1 MYIYIYT
8 YIHIALWHVWIEPDS
23 LDLASMKAYMCRY
36 LYIHF
41 IIVCI
46 SAYAAPDVHARNL
59 RSTQLYSCWS
69 LQKPIRN
76 PWKSA
81 DLCPYVYLVGGFNPS
96 EKYEFVNGKDYP
108 IYYGKYKMFQTT
120 NQYIYNLF
128 PAGQATGGPGGPAID
143 DPVVY
148 SRSTLW
154 AGQHVPSGVLR
165 DADGGIIGSNESNPW
180 WMAVSSPFNSFKI
193 YWPWLWGLCTMYSE
207 NLSMSSHGLPK

>member
-1 MYIYIYT
+1 MYIHIYT
-8 YIHIALWHVWIEPDS
+8 YIHIHIALWHVWIEPDS

-36 LYIHF
+36 LYIHL

-46 SAYAAPDVHARNL
+46 SAYAAPVL
-59 RSTQLYSCWS
+59 YMQEIWSTQLYSCWNQQKQTESMEIRWS
-69 LQKPIRN
+69 LPI
-76 PWKSA
+76 
-81 DLCPYVYLVGGFNPS
+81 C
-96 EKYEFVNGKDYP
+96 
-108 IYYGKYKMFQTT
+108 I
-120 NQYIYNLF
+120 YIYNLF

-165 DADGGIIGSNESNPW
+165 DADSEIIGSNESNPW
-180 WMAVSSPFNSFKI
+180 WIAVNSPFDSFKI

>member
-1 MYIYIYT
+1 MYIYSVYIVCIYICIHTIYMYVVCVYILYSMYIHSIYMNIIVCVYKNIIIVCIYIYT

-96 EKYEFVNGKDYP
+96 EKYESQWEGLSH
-108 IYYGKYKMFQTT
+108 I
-120 NQYIYNLF
+120 
-128 PAGQATGGPGGPAID
+128 
-143 DPVVY
+143 
-148 SRSTLW
+148 LW
-154 AGQHVPSGVLR
+154 
-165 DADGGIIGSNESNPW
+165 
-180 WMAVSSPFNSFKI
+180 KI
-193 YWPWLWGLCTMYSE
+193 
-207 NLSMSSHGLPK
+207 